1 MNILSLFSFGS
12 RDQIFNLQIS
22 INGLVLWF
30 QGFHSI
36 HHLPLQAEDS
46 PDNYSWLHRRF
57 IGEHGKPT
65 LGGCG
70 WRQGSL
76 TLSFMIGHMTM
87 IVMFLLVMWARVI
100 IHYSFIKWTIP
111 NMGTN
116 IWYTNFGVLFW
127 CYVPKNVSGDWEHVS
142 CCCDNQILLTYK
154 HFNRIQSP
162 QHGKR
167 WEHQYR
173 YICCICTQASLVC
186 IQIGLPWPS
195 TFIFIHW
202 RTPSRLLV
210 TTTVCLHINQLGIL
224 VNDFLSALQS

>member
-1 MNILSLFSFGS
+1 VCSGLPLMNTLSLFSFGS

-76 TLSFMIGHMTM
+76 TLSFMCY
-87 IVMFLLVMWARVI
+87 FFYDWAYDYDSHVPFGDVSPSD
-100 IHYSFIKWTIP
+100 HPLQFYKSGLP
-111 NMGTN
+111 NM
-116 IWYTNFGVLFW
+116 
-127 CYVPKNVSGDWEHVS
+127 
-142 CCCDNQILLTYK
+142 
-154 HFNRIQSP
+154 
-162 QHGKR
+162 
-167 WEHQYR
+167 
-173 YICCICTQASLVC
+173 
-186 IQIGLPWPS
+186 
-195 TFIFIHW
+195 
-202 RTPSRLLV
+202 
-210 TTTVCLHINQLGIL
+210 
-224 VNDFLSALQS
+224 